1 MSTDILIFIVTQ
13 MPQVLQSCRDLC
25 KSVVGDI
32 QRCEGRHG
40 RYLRWESLQTVAGEV
55 QRGHLRQEANA
66 AREGLNVNLNEICV
80 LSAAIYGYSSNL
92 QFVVSKVQID
102 EHVEITDSII
112 ELLHLVV
119 GGEQGVE
126 LEHAEDAR
134 GQRRQP
140 VVAQVQ
146 LRHPG
151 EGGDGVRQ
159 SLQLVIMKIQYL
171 QTQQIGDLERKLLL
185 YFNGVW

>member
-1 MSTDILIFIVTQ
+1 
-13 MPQVLQSCRDLC
+13 MPQVLQSWRDLC
-25 KSVVGDI
+25 QLVVGDI

-40 RYLRWESLQTVAGEV
+40 RYLRWKSLQTVAGEV
-55 QRGHLRQEANA
+55 QRGHLGQEANA
-66 AREGLNVNLNEICV
+66 TREGLIVKKLCETIVYYC
-80 LSAAIYGYSSNL
+80 SYSSTNL

-102 EHVEITDSII
+102 EHVEITDSLI

-126 LEHAEDAR
+126 LEHAVDAR

-140 VVAQVQ
+140 VVAQIQ

-151 EGGDGVRQ
+151 QGGDGVRQ

-171 QTQQIGDLERKLLL
+171 QTQQIGDLEA
-185 YFNGVW
+185 

>member
-1 MSTDILIFIVTQ
+1 MKFVYYRPRYIVN
-13 MPQVLQSCRDLC
+13 S
-25 KSVVGDI
+25 
-32 QRCEGRHG
+32 
-40 RYLRWESLQTVAGEV
+40 
-55 QRGHLRQEANA
+55 
-66 AREGLNVNLNEICV
+66 
-80 LSAAIYGYSSNL
+80 YSSNL

-112 ELLHLVV
+112 DLLHLVV

-134 GQRRQP
+134 RQRRQP

-171 QTQQIGDLERKLLL
+171 QT
-185 YFNGVW
+185 